1 MKTFM
6 KFLMF
11 QVLFICA
18 IFGTSTNVYADEVKQ
33 KELYTLEDPTWF
45 RKIGFSKGLG
55 HDKQD
60 LGIILPANVQ
70 LTIRQVNPN
79 FKGNLTVRLL
89 NDNNQHEASKTFNQT
104 SVTISTPYS
113 SVPFVDTV
121 YGGSENPKIE
131 YRITGSMQTLPIY
144 KRGQNQ
150 QSFFNEWDRASAPFA
165 LVIDD
170 YFQLLVPQKDKAYM
184 KNMKDFS
191 SIDNLI
197 LYYREVFEYYNK
209 LAGISFNTNVQTDKN
224 VPNKYFIKADKSG
237 PGGGYYGG
245 NHTAETADSV
255 ASFWLSRGWG
265 ALHEIGH
272 GYQDDFT
279 RGEVWNN
286 IYAHSLQK
294 KDPDVNIFTNGWLYD
309 YGRKSTVDYNVNK
322 LWHQDKVAFN
332 TWGLREQLYGY
343 VLMKDKAGDDSFTHF
358 NQEYRKLANTS
369 GFNTS
374 DYKQFDLISKAYG
387 EISKLDFTPVIE
399 SFGGDM
405 TSWQEEENR
414 YKSYKP
420 VAPLNEVVPTSQVS
434 QIQQS
439 LKLETP
445 LSLVTTDDLAAT
457 GLKGNVTLNFKI
469 DDFNQIKN
477 QTLYIMNGDKEV
489 KKVVITNPTL
499 SLGQLPIGIYTIY
512 NTNSSNKSYTLDNH
526 YLKVKESNNNVTLNY
541 KLRTKS
547 TLLNQE
553 INFLGI
559 SDNLFATATV
569 DLENQKLNVKVL
581 NKTPH
586 DYFPNEQY
594 VKIEILDQNNNV
606 TYTKSITGTNAVLEN
621 SSQTLKEGYK
631 IRLHHR
637 EPSRLKIRD
646 NKTSLTNNQT
656 NTLIVTSQGLKNES
670 LNQNLNQELAG
681 RIDSFAAKIN
691 AEQLM
696 AESDC
701 AESKIELKLAIDTLT
716 EPLKSEMLAKYKDLL
731 PNSTINKE
739 NSNEGLVFA
748 FDFKGYND
756 NQFAKL
762 DLDLENLT
770 SKLTV
775 ENIETHYYFNDSYAS
790 ILIQDSHGETVF
802 YKDFIGNEVNDA
814 LVKDISLKE
823 GYYLTVKHR
832 EYSNRLFITNKD
844 KNLELNKAA
853 INSYQII
860 KNELRQISEN
870 DIPKPNNN
878 PYLGKNFNITLK
890 GLGDW
895 IFAELNLDLFSK
907 QAEINIK
914 NVEPHPYFTDS
925 YASVLIR
932 DAEGNAVYAKDFIG
946 NEVNESL
953 IKNID
958 IKPGYYI
965 TIKHREPDNRL
976 LITNTE
982 NKLELEKSTSI
993 TYKITDTGLE
1003 ESSEDEIPEL
1013 PLENQWKAD
1022 ISYNA
1027 GDKVSYKG
1035 KIYKAKWWTR
1045 GFAPDT
1051 KVQNSW
1057 DTPWEL
1063 IS

>member
-1 MKTFM
+1 MKGFM
-6 KFLMF
+6 KFLML

-18 IFGTSTNVYADEVKQ
+18 ICGTATNVYADEVKQ
-33 KELYTLEDPTWF
+33 KELYNLEDPTWF
-45 RKIGFSKGLG
+45 RKTGFSKGLG

-70 LTIRQVNPN
+70 LTIKQVNPK

-89 NDNNQHEASKTFNQT
+89 NDNNQHETSKTFNQ
-104 SVTISTPYS
+104 SAITISTPYS

-121 YGGSENPKIE
+121 YDGSEKPKIE
-131 YRITGSMQTLPIY
+131 YRVTSSMQTLPIY
-144 KRGQNQ
+144 KRGQNE
-150 QSFFNEWDRASAPFA
+150 QSFFNQWDKAAVPFA

-191 SIDNLI
+191 SIDQLI
-197 LYYREVFEYYNK
+197 LYYREIFEYYNK
-209 LAGISFNTNVQTDKN
+209 LAGISFNTNIQTDKN

-245 NHTAETADSV
+245 NHTAETSDSV
-255 ASFWLSRGWG
+255 ASFWLTKGWG

-294 KDPDVNIFTNGWLYD
+294 KDPDVDIFKNGWLYD
-309 YGRKSTVDYNVNK
+309 YGRKDSVDNNVNK
-322 LWHQDKVAFN
+322 LWHQDKAAFN

-343 VLMKDKAGDDSFTHF
+343 VLLKDKAGDASFTHF

-399 SFGGDM
+399 SFGGVM
-405 TSWQEEENR
+405 TSWQKEENR
-414 YKSYKP
+414 YKNYKP
-420 VAPLNEVVPTSQVS
+420 VAPLNEVVPSSQVS

-445 LSLVTTDDLAAT
+445 LSLVNTDDLATT

-477 QTLYIMNGDKEV
+477 QTLYIMNGEKEG
-489 KKVVITNPTL
+489 KKVAITNQTI
-499 SLGQLPIGIYTIY
+499 SLGQLPVGIYTIY
-512 NTNSSNKSYTLDNH
+512 STNRSNKLYILDNH
-526 YLKVKESNNNVTLNY
+526 YLKVKETNNNVTLNY

-547 TLLNQE
+547 TLVNQE
-553 INFLGI
+553 IDFLGI

-569 DLENQKLNVKVL
+569 DLENQKLNMKVL

-594 VKIEILDQNNNV
+594 AKIEILDQNNNV
-606 TYTKSITGTNAVLEN
+606 TYTKVITGTNAALEN

-631 IRLHHR
+631 IRLYHR

-646 NKTSLTNNQT
+646 NKTALTNNQT
-656 NTLIVTSQGLKNES
+656 NTLIVTSQGLKNEN

-691 AEQLM
+691 AEKLM
-696 AESDC
+696 AKSDC
-701 AESKIELKLAIDTLT
+701 AESKIEFKLAIDALT
-716 EPLKSEMLAKYKDLL
+716 EPLKSEMLTKYKDLL
-731 PNSTINKE
+731 PDSTINKE
-739 NSNEGLVFA
+739 
-748 FDFKGYND
+748 
-756 NQFAKL
+756 
-762 DLDLENLT
+762 
-770 SKLTV
+770 
-775 ENIETHYYFNDSYAS
+775 
-790 ILIQDSHGETVF
+790 
-802 YKDFIGNEVNDA
+802 
-814 LVKDISLKE
+814 
-823 GYYLTVKHR
+823 
-832 EYSNRLFITNKD
+832 
-844 KNLELNKAA
+844 
-853 INSYQII
+853 
-860 KNELRQISEN
+860 
-870 DIPKPNNN
+870 N
-878 PYLGKNFNITLK
+878 PYLGKNFNFTFK

-895 IFAELNLDLFSK
+895 LFGQLTLDLSSN
-907 QAEINIK
+907 QANIDIK
-914 NVEPHPYFTDS
+914 KGEPHVYFDDS
-925 YASVLIR
+925 YASLSIK
-932 DAEGNAVYAKDFIG
+932 DNEGNIVYTKDFIG
-946 NEVNESL
+946 NKTNEAL
-953 IKNID
+953 VKNIP
-958 IKPGYYI
+958 IKTGYYI
-965 TIKHREPDNRL
+965 TIKHQEPDNRL

-982 NKLELEKSTSI
+982 NELELEKGNSI

-1003 ESSEDEIPEL
+1003 KSSENEIPKL
-1013 PLENQWKAD
+1013 SENQWNPNK
-1022 ISYNA
+1022 SYNA

-1035 KIYKAKWWTR
+1035 KTYKAKWWSQ
-1045 GFAPDT
+1045 GFVPDT

-1057 DTPWEL
+1057 ETPWEL

>member
-1 MKTFM
+1 MKGFI
-6 KFLMF
+6 KFLML
-11 QVLFICA
+11 QALFICA
-18 IFGTSTNVYADEVKQ
+18 IFGTETNVYADEVKQ
-33 KELYTLEDPTWF
+33 KEMYTLEDPAWL
-45 RKIGFSKGLG
+45 RKTGFSKGIG

-79 FKGNLTVRLL
+79 FRGNLTVRLL
-89 NDNNQHEASKTFNQT
+89 NDNNQHETSKTFNQT
-104 SVTISTPYS
+104 SITISTPYS

-121 YGGSENPKIE
+121 YGGSEKPKIE
-131 YRITGSMQTLPIY
+131 YRVTSSMQTLPIY

-150 QSFFNEWDRASAPFA
+150 QSFFNEWDKASAPFA

-191 SIDNLI
+191 SIDKLI

-245 NHTAETADSV
+245 NHTAETSDSV
-255 ASFWLSRGWG
+255 ASFWLTKGWG

-272 GYQDDFT
+272 GYQNDFT

-294 KDPDVNIFTNGWLYD
+294 KDPDVDILKNGWLYD
-309 YGRKSTVDYNVNK
+309 YGRKNTVDNNVNK
-322 LWHQDKVAFN
+322 LWHQDKAAFN

-358 NQEYRKLANTS
+358 NQEYRKLANTP

-374 DYKQFDLISKAYG
+374 DYKQFDLVSKAYG

-399 SFGGDM
+399 SFEGVM
-405 TSWQEEENR
+405 TSWQKEENR
-414 YKSYKP
+414 YKNYKP

-445 LSLVTTDDLAAT
+445 LSLVTTDDLTAT
-457 GLKGNVTLNFKI
+457 GLKGDVTLNFKI

-477 QTLYIMNGDKEV
+477 EALYIMNGDKEV

-499 SLGQLPIGIYTIY
+499 SLGQLPVGIYTIY
-512 NTNSSNKSYTLDNH
+512 STNSSNKLYILDNH
-526 YLKVKESNNNVTLNY
+526 YLKVKEANNNVTLNY

-547 TLLNQE
+547 TLVNQE
-553 INFLGI
+553 IDFLGI
-559 SDNLFATATV
+559 SDNLFATATM

-594 VKIEILDQNNNV
+594 AKIEILDQNNNV
-606 TYTKSITGTNAVLEN
+606 TYTKVITGTNAVLED
-621 SSQTLKEGYK
+621 SKQTLKEGYK
-631 IRLHHR
+631 IRVYHC

-646 NKTSLTNNQT
+646 NKTALTNNKT
-656 NTLIVTSQGLKNES
+656 NTLIVTSQGLKNEN

-681 RIDSFAAKIN
+681 RIDNFAAKIN
-691 AEQLM
+691 AEKLM
-696 AESDC
+696 AKSDC
-701 AESKIELKLAIDTLT
+701 AESKIELKLAIDALT
-716 EPLKSEMLAKYKDLL
+716 EPLRSEMLTKYKDLL

-739 NSNEGLVFA
+739 SPYLGKNFNFTFKGLGDWVFA
-748 FDFKGYND
+748 ELN
-756 NQFAKL
+756 L
-762 DLDLENLT
+762 DLT
-770 SKLTV
+770 SKQIKIDIKEGAPHV
-775 ENIETHYYFNDSYAS
+775 YFNDSYAS
-790 ILIQDSHGETVF
+790 ILIRDTEGNTV
-802 YKDFIGNEVNDA
+802 YTKDFIGDKENE
-814 LVKDISLKE
+814 
-823 GYYLTVKHR
+823 T
-832 EYSNRLFITNKD
+832 
-844 KNLELNKAA
+844 
-853 INSYQII
+853 
-860 KNELRQISEN
+860 
-870 DIPKPNNN
+870 
-878 PYLGKNFNITLK
+878 
-890 GLGDW
+890 
-895 IFAELNLDLFSK
+895 
-907 QAEINIK
+907 
-914 NVEPHPYFTDS
+914 
-925 YASVLIR
+925 
-932 DAEGNAVYAKDFIG
+932 
-946 NEVNESL
+946 L

-965 TIKHREPDNRL
+965 TIKHQESDNRL

-982 NKLELEKSTSI
+982 NELELEKSNSI
-993 TYKITDTGLE
+993 TYKITDNGLVKA
-1003 ESSEDEIPEL
+1003 SEDEINKSPENEWN
-1013 PLENQWKAD
+1013 PSK
-1022 ISYNA
+1022 SYNA

-1035 KIYKAKWWTR
+1035 KTYKAKWWSH
-1045 GFAPDT
+1045 GFAPDI
-1051 KVQNSW
+1051 KVQN
-1057 DTPWEL
+1057 PW
-1063 IS
+1063 

>member
-1 MKTFM
+1 MKGFI
-6 KFLMF
+6 KFLML
-11 QVLFICA
+11 QALFICA
-18 IFGTSTNVYADEVKQ
+18 IFGNATNVYADEVKQ
-33 KELYTLEDPTWF
+33 KEMYTLEDPTWL
-45 RKIGFSKGLG
+45 RKTGFSKGIG

-70 LTIRQVNPN
+70 LTIRQANPN
-79 FKGNLTVRLL
+79 FRGNLTVRLL
-89 NDNNQHEASKTFNQT
+89 NDNNQHETSKTFNQT
-104 SVTISTPYS
+104 SITISTPYS

-121 YGGSENPKIE
+121 YGGGEKPKIE
-131 YRITGSMQTLPIY
+131 YRITSSMQTLPIY
-144 KRGQNQ
+144 KRGQNE
-150 QSFFNEWDRASAPFA
+150 QSFFNEWDKASAPFA
-165 LVIDD
+165 LVTDD

-191 SIDNLI
+191 SIDKLI
-197 LYYREVFEYYNK
+197 LYYGEVFEYYNK

-245 NHTAETADSV
+245 NHTAETSDSV
-255 ASFWLSRGWG
+255 ASFWLSKGWG

-272 GYQDDFT
+272 GYQNDFT

-294 KDPDVNIFTNGWLYD
+294 KDPDVDILKNGWLYD
-309 YGRKSTVDYNVNK
+309 YGKKGTVDNNVNK
-322 LWHQDKVAFN
+322 LWHQDKTAFN

-358 NQEYRKLANTS
+358 NQEYRKLANTP

-374 DYKQFDLISKAYG
+374 DYKQFDLVSKYYG

-399 SFGGDM
+399 SFGGTM
-405 TSWQEEENR
+405 TDWQKEENR
-414 YKSYKP
+414 YKNYKP
-420 VAPLNEVVPTSQVS
+420 VAPLNEIVPTSQVS

-457 GLKGNVTLNFKI
+457 GLKGDVTLNFKI

-477 QTLYIMNGDKEV
+477 ETLYIMNGEKEV

-499 SLGQLPIGIYTIY
+499 SLGQLPVGIYTIY
-512 NTNSSNKSYTLDNH
+512 STNSSNKLYTLDNH
-526 YLKVKESNNNVTLNY
+526 YLKVKETNNNVTLNY

-547 TLLNQE
+547 TLVNQE
-553 INFLGI
+553 IDFLGI

-569 DLENQKLNVKVL
+569 DLENEKLNVKVL

-594 VKIEILDQNNNV
+594 AKIEILDQNNNV
-606 TYTKSITGTNAVLEN
+606 TYTKVITGTNAALED
-621 SSQTLKEGYK
+621 SSKTLQEGYK
-631 IRLHHR
+631 IRLYHR

-646 NKTSLTNNQT
+646 NKTALTNNQT
-656 NTLIVTSQGLKNES
+656 NTLIITSQGLKNEN

-691 AEQLM
+691 SEKLM
-696 AESDC
+696 AKSDC
-701 AESKIELKLAIDTLT
+701 AESKIELKLAIDVLT
-716 EPLKSEMLAKYKDLL
+716 EPLRSEMLTKYKELL
-731 PNSTINKE
+731 PDSTINKE
-739 NSNEGLVFA
+739 NPNEGSAFT
-748 FDFKGYND
+748 FDFKGYSD
-756 NQFAKL
+756 NKFAQL
-762 DLDLENLT
+762 DLNLANLT

-775 ENIETHYYFNDSYAS
+775 QNIQPHYYFNDSYAS

-802 YKDFIGNEVNDA
+802 YKDFIGDKVNDA
-814 LVKDISLKE
+814 IVKDIPLKE
-823 GYYLTVKHR
+823 GYYLTVKHK

-844 KNLELNKAA
+844 KNLELNKATT
-853 INSYQII
+853 NSYKIT
-860 KNELRQISEN
+860 KNELKEINES
-870 DIPKPNNN
+870 DIPKPNKD
-878 PYLGKNFNITLK
+878 PYLGKKFNATFK
-890 GLGDW
+890 GLGDLV
-895 IFAELNLDLFSK
+895 FAELNLDLTSK
-907 QAEINIK
+907 QAKIDIK
-914 NVEPHPYFTDS
+914 KGAPHVNFSDT
-925 YASVLIR
+925 YASILIR
-932 DAEGNAVYAKDFIG
+932 DNEGNTVYTKDFIG
-946 NEVNESL
+946 DKENESL

-965 TIKHREPDNRL
+965 TIKHQEPENRL

-982 NKLELEKSTSI
+982 NQLELEKGNSV
-993 TYKITDTGLE
+993 TYKITDDGLVKA
-1003 ESSEDEIPEL
+1003 SEDEINKSPENEWD
-1013 PLENQWKAD
+1013 PSK
-1022 ISYNA
+1022 SYNA
-1027 GDKVSYKG
+1027 GDKVSYRG
-1035 KIYKAKWWTR
+1035 KTYKAKWWSH

-1057 DTPWEL
+1057 ETPWEL

>member
-1 MKTFM
+1 MKGFI
-6 KFLMF
+6 KILML
-11 QVLFICA
+11 QALFICA
-18 IFGTSTNVYADEVKQ
+18 IFGTVTNVYADEVKQ
-33 KELYTLEDPTWF
+33 KEMYTLEDPTWL
-45 RKIGFSKGLG
+45 RKTGFSKGIG

-79 FKGNLTVRLL
+79 FRGNLTVRLL
-89 NDNNQHEASKTFNQT
+89 NDNNQHETSKTFNQT
-104 SVTISTPYS
+104 SITISTPYS

-121 YGGSENPKIE
+121 YGGSEKPKIE
-131 YRITGSMQTLPIY
+131 YRVTSSMQTLPIY

-150 QSFFNEWDRASAPFA
+150 QSFFNEWDKASAPFA

-191 SIDNLI
+191 SIDKLI

-245 NHTAETADSV
+245 NHTAETSDSV
-255 ASFWLSRGWG
+255 ASFWLTKGWG

-272 GYQDDFT
+272 GYQNDFT

-294 KDPDVNIFTNGWLYD
+294 KDPDVDILKNGWLYD
-309 YGRKSTVDYNVNK
+309 YGKKGTVDNNVNK
-322 LWHQDKVAFN
+322 LWHQDKAAFN

-358 NQEYRKLANTS
+358 NQQYRKLADTS

-399 SFGGDM
+399 SFGGVM
-405 TSWQEEENR
+405 TSWQKEENR
-414 YKSYKP
+414 YKNYKP
-420 VAPLNEVVPTSQVS
+420 VAPLNEVVPISQVS

-457 GLKGNVTLNFKI
+457 GLKGDVTLNFKI

-477 QTLYIMNGDKEV
+477 EALYIMNGEKEV

-499 SLGQLPIGIYTIY
+499 SLGQLPVGIYTIY
-512 NTNSSNKSYTLDNH
+512 STNSSNKLYTLDSH
-526 YLKVKESNNNVTLNY
+526 YLKVKEANNNITLNY

-547 TLLNQE
+547 TLVNQE
-553 INFLGI
+553 IDFLGI

-581 NKTPH
+581 TNTPH

-594 VKIEILDQNNNV
+594 AKIQILDQNNNV
-606 TYTKSITGTNAVLEN
+606 TYTKVITGTNAVLED
-621 SSQTLKEGYK
+621 SKQTLKEGYK
-631 IRLHHR
+631 IRVYHC

-646 NKTSLTNNQT
+646 NKTALTNNKT
-656 NTLIVTSQGLKNES
+656 NTLIVTSQGLKNEN

-681 RIDSFAAKIN
+681 RIDNFAAKIN
-691 AEQLM
+691 AEKLM
-696 AESDC
+696 AKSDC
-701 AESKIELKLAIDTLT
+701 AESKIELKLAIDALT
-716 EPLKSEMLAKYKDLL
+716 EPLRSEMLTKYKDLL

-739 NSNEGLVFA
+739 SPYLGKTFNFTFKGLGDWVFA
-748 FDFKGYND
+748 ELN
-756 NQFAKL
+756 L
-762 DLDLENLT
+762 DLT
-770 SKLTV
+770 SKQIKIDIKEGAPHV
-775 ENIETHYYFNDSYAS
+775 YFNDSYAS
-790 ILIQDSHGETVF
+790 ILIRDTEGNTV
-802 YKDFIGNEVNDA
+802 YTKDFIGDKENE
-814 LVKDISLKE
+814 
-823 GYYLTVKHR
+823 T
-832 EYSNRLFITNKD
+832 
-844 KNLELNKAA
+844 
-853 INSYQII
+853 
-860 KNELRQISEN
+860 
-870 DIPKPNNN
+870 
-878 PYLGKNFNITLK
+878 
-890 GLGDW
+890 
-895 IFAELNLDLFSK
+895 
-907 QAEINIK
+907 
-914 NVEPHPYFTDS
+914 
-925 YASVLIR
+925 
-932 DAEGNAVYAKDFIG
+932 
-946 NEVNESL
+946 L
-953 IKNID
+953 IKNIN

-965 TIKHREPDNRL
+965 TIKHQESDNRL

-982 NKLELEKSTSI
+982 NELELEKSNSI
-993 TYKITDTGLE
+993 TYKITDNGLVKA
-1003 ESSEDEIPEL
+1003 SEDEINKSPENEWN
-1013 PLENQWKAD
+1013 PSK
-1022 ISYNA
+1022 SYNA

-1035 KIYKAKWWTR
+1035 KTYKAKWWSH

-1057 DTPWEL
+1057 ETPWEL

>member
-1 MKTFM
+1 MKGFM
-6 KFLMF
+6 KFLML
-11 QVLFICA
+11 QALFICA
-18 IFGTSTNVYADEVKQ
+18 IFGTATNVYADEVKQ
-33 KELYTLEDPTWF
+33 KELYTLENPTWF
-45 RKIGFSKGLG
+45 KKTGFSKGLG

-89 NDNNQHEASKTFNQT
+89 NDNNQHETSRTFNQT
-104 SVTISTPYS
+104 SITISTPYS

-121 YGGSENPKIE
+121 YGGSEKPKIE
-131 YRITGSMQTLPIY
+131 YRVTSSMQTLPIY
-144 KRGQNQ
+144 KKGQNE
-150 QSFFNEWDRASAPFA
+150 QSFFNEWDKAAAPFA
-165 LVIDD
+165 LVKDD

-191 SIDNLI
+191 SIDQLI
-197 LYYREVFEYYNK
+197 LYYREIFEYYNK

-245 NHTAETADSV
+245 NHTAETSDSV
-255 ASFWLSRGWG
+255 ASFWLTKGWG

-294 KDPDVNIFTNGWLYD
+294 KDSDVDIFKNGWLYD
-309 YGRKSTVDYNVNK
+309 YGKKDAVDYNVNK
-322 LWHQDKVAFN
+322 LWHQDKAAFN

-374 DYKQFDLISKAYG
+374 DYKQFDLISKCYG

-399 SFGGDM
+399 SFGGTM
-405 TSWQEEENR
+405 TDWQKEENR
-414 YKSYKP
+414 YKNYKP
-420 VAPLNEVVPTSQVS
+420 VAPLNEVVPVSQVS

-445 LSLVTTDDLAAT
+445 LSLVTTEDLAAT
-457 GLKGNVTLNFKI
+457 DLTGDVTLNFKI

-477 QTLYIMNGDKEV
+477 QTLYIMNGEKEV

-499 SLGQLPIGIYTIY
+499 SLGQLPVGIYTIY
-512 NTNSSNKSYTLDNH
+512 STNSSNKLYTLDNH
-526 YLKVKESNNNVTLNY
+526 YLKVKEANNNITLNY

-547 TLLNQE
+547 TLVNQE
-553 INFLGI
+553 IDFLGI

-569 DLENQKLNVKVL
+569 DLQNEKLNVKVL

-594 VKIEILDQNNNV
+594 AKIEILDQNNNV
-606 TYTKSITGTNAVLEN
+606 TYTKVITGTNAALEN
-621 SSQTLKEGYK
+621 SSQTLKKGYK
-631 IRLHHR
+631 IRLYHR

-646 NKTSLTNNQT
+646 NKTVLTNNQT
-656 NTLIVTSQGLKNES
+656 NTLIVTSQGLKNEN

-691 AEQLM
+691 AENLM
-696 AESDC
+696 AKSDC
-701 AESKIELKLAIDTLT
+701 AESKIELKLAIDALT
-716 EPLKSEMLAKYKDLL
+716 EPLRSEMLTKYKDLL

-739 NSNEGLVFA
+739 N
-748 FDFKGYND
+748 
-756 NQFAKL
+756 
-762 DLDLENLT
+762 
-770 SKLTV
+770 
-775 ENIETHYYFNDSYAS
+775 
-790 ILIQDSHGETVF
+790 
-802 YKDFIGNEVNDA
+802 
-814 LVKDISLKE
+814 
-823 GYYLTVKHR
+823 
-832 EYSNRLFITNKD
+832 
-844 KNLELNKAA
+844 
-853 INSYQII
+853 
-860 KNELRQISEN
+860 
-870 DIPKPNNN
+870 
-878 PYLGKNFNITLK
+878 PYLGKKFNATFK

-895 IFAELNLDLFSK
+895 IFAELNLDLTSK
-907 QAEINIK
+907 QAKIDIK
-914 NVEPHPYFTDS
+914 KGEPHVYFSDT
-925 YASVLIR
+925 YASILIR
-932 DAEGNAVYAKDFIG
+932 SAEGNTVYTKDFIG
-946 NEVNESL
+946 DKENETL

-965 TIKHREPDNRL
+965 TIKHQEPDNRL

-982 NKLELEKSTSI
+982 NELELEKGNSI
-993 TYKITDTGLE
+993 TYKITDTGLVK
-1003 ESSEDEIPEL
+1003 SSEDEINKSPENEWN
-1013 PLENQWKAD
+1013 PNK
-1022 ISYNA
+1022 SYNA
-1027 GDKVSYKG
+1027 GDKVSYKE
-1035 KIYKAKWWTR
+1035 KTYKAKWWSQ

-1051 KVQNSW
+1051 KVQNPW
-1057 DTPWEL
+1057 ETPWEL

>member
-18 IFGTSTNVYADEVKQ
+18 IFGTTTNVYADEVKQ

-45 RKIGFSKGLG
+45 RKTGFSKGLG

-79 FKGNLTVRLL
+79 FKGNLTIRLL

-121 YGGSENPKIE
+121 YGGSEKPKIE
-131 YRITGSMQTLPIY
+131 YRVTSNMQTLPIY
-144 KRGQNQ
+144 KRGQNE
-150 QSFFNEWDRASAPFA
+150 QSFFNEWDKAAAPFA

-191 SIDNLI
+191 SIDQLI
-197 LYYREVFEYYNK
+197 LYYRKVFEYYNK

-245 NHTAETADSV
+245 NHTAETSDSV
-255 ASFWLSRGWG
+255 ASFWLSKGWG

-294 KDPDVNIFTNGWLYD
+294 KDSDVNIFANGWLYD
-309 YGRKSTVDYNVNK
+309 YGRKDTVDYNVNK
-322 LWHQDKVAFN
+322 LWHQDKAAFN

-343 VLMKDKAGDDSFTHF
+343 ILMKDKAGDDSFTHF
-358 NQEYRKLANTS
+358 NQEYHKLANTS

-387 EISKLDFTPVIE
+387 QISKLDFTPVIE

-405 TSWQEEENR
+405 TSWQKEENR
-414 YKSYKP
+414 YKNYKP
-420 VAPLNEVVPTSQVS
+420 IVPLNEVVPASQVS
-434 QIQQS
+434 QIQQL

-445 LSLVTTDDLAAT
+445 LSLVTTDDLATT

-489 KKVVITNPTL
+489 KKIVITNPTL
-499 SLGQLPIGIYTIY
+499 SLGQLPVGIYTIY
-512 NTNSSNKSYTLDNH
+512 NTNSSNKSYTLDTH
-526 YLKVKESNNNVTLNY
+526 YLKVKETNNNVTLNY

-547 TLLNQE
+547 ALLNQE
-553 INFLGI
+553 IDFLGI

-594 VKIEILDQNNNV
+594 AKIEILDQNNNV

-621 SSQTLKEGYK
+621 SNQTLKEGYK
-631 IRLHHR
+631 IRLYHR

-656 NTLIVTSQGLKNES
+656 NTLIVTNQGLKNES

-681 RIDSFAAKIN
+681 RINNFAAKIYE
-691 AEQLM
+691 EQLM

-701 AESKIELKLAIDTLT
+701 AESKIELKLAIDALT
-716 EPLKSEMLAKYKDLL
+716 EPLKSEMLAKYKDIL

-739 NSNEGLVFA
+739 NPNEGSVFT

-762 DLDLENLT
+762 YLDLENLT
-770 SKLTV
+770 SKLTI

-814 LVKDISLKE
+814 LVKDIPLKE
-823 GYYLTVKHR
+823 GYYLTVKHK

-853 INSYQII
+853 TNSYQIT
-860 KNELRQISEN
+860 KNELKQISKN
-870 DIPKPNNN
+870 DIPKPNKN
-878 PYLGKNFNITLK
+878 PYLGKSFNITFK

-895 IFAELNLDLFSK
+895 VFAELNLDLLSK
-907 QAEINIK
+907 QAKMDIK
-914 NVEPHPYFTDS
+914 KGAPHVYFTDS
-925 YASVLIR
+925 YASILIR
-932 DAEGNAVYAKDFIG
+932 DTEGNTVYTKDFISDK
-946 NEVNESL
+946 ENESL

-958 IKPGYYI
+958 IKSGYYI
-965 TIKHREPDNRL
+965 TIKHKEPDNRL

-982 NKLELEKSTSI
+982 NELELEKGTSI

-1003 ESSEDEIPEL
+1003 ESSEDEIPKL
-1013 PLENQWKAD
+1013 PLEDQWKPN

>member
-1 MKTFM
+1 MKGFM
-6 KFLMF
+6 KFLML

-18 IFGTSTNVYADEVKQ
+18 ICGTATNVYADEVKQ
-33 KELYTLEDPTWF
+33 KELYTLENPTWF
-45 RKIGFSKGLG
+45 KKTGFSKGLG

-89 NDNNQHEASKTFNQT
+89 NDNNQHEASRTFNQT
-104 SVTISTPYS
+104 LITMSTPYS

-121 YGGSENPKIE
+121 YGDGEKPKIE
-131 YRITGSMQTLPIY
+131 YRVTSSMQTLPIY
-144 KRGQNQ
+144 KKGQNE
-150 QSFFNEWDRASAPFA
+150 QSFFNEWDKAAAPFA
-165 LVIDD
+165 LVTDD

-197 LYYREVFEYYNK
+197 LYYREIFEYYNK

-245 NHTAETADSV
+245 NHTAETSDSV
-255 ASFWLSRGWG
+255 ASFWLTKGWG

-294 KDPDVNIFTNGWLYD
+294 KDLDVDIFKNGWLYD
-309 YGRKSTVDYNVNK
+309 YGKKDTVDYNVNK
-322 LWHQDKVAFN
+322 LWHQDKAAFN

-399 SFGGDM
+399 SFGGVM
-405 TSWQEEENR
+405 TSWQKEENR
-414 YKSYKP
+414 YKNYKP
-420 VAPLNEVVPTSQVS
+420 VAPLNEVVPASQVS

-445 LSLVTTDDLAAT
+445 LSLVTTDDLATT
-457 GLKGNVTLNFKI
+457 GLKGDVTLNFKV

-499 SLGQLPIGIYTIY
+499 SLGQLPVGIYTIY
-512 NTNSSNKSYTLDNH
+512 NTNSSNKLYTLDSH
-526 YLKVKESNNNVTLNY
+526 YLKVKETNNNVTLNY
-541 KLRTKS
+541 KLRIKS
-547 TLLNQE
+547 TLVNQE
-553 INFLGI
+553 IDFLGI

-586 DYFPNEQY
+586 NYFPNEQY
-594 VKIEILDQNNNV
+594 AKIEILDQNNNV
-606 TYTKSITGTNAVLEN
+606 TYTKVITGTNAVLED
-621 SSQTLKEGYK
+621 SKQTLKEGYK
-631 IRLHHR
+631 IRINHC

-646 NKTSLTNNQT
+646 NKTALTNNQT
-656 NTLIVTSQGLKNES
+656 NTLIVTSRGLKNES
-670 LNQNLNQELAG
+670 LNQNLNQELAE
-681 RIDSFAAKIN
+681 RIHKFAAKIN
-691 AEQLM
+691 AEKLM
-696 AESDC
+696 AKSDC
-701 AESKIELKLAIDTLT
+701 AGSKIELKLAIDALT
-716 EPLKSEMLAKYKDLL
+716 EPLRSEMLTKYKDLL
-731 PNSTINKE
+731 PDSTINKE
-739 NSNEGLVFA
+739 NPYLGKKFNITFKGLGDWVFA
-748 FDFKGYND
+748 ELN
-756 NQFAKL
+756 L
-762 DLDLENLT
+762 DLT
-770 SKLTV
+770 SKQAKIDIKKGAPHV
-775 ENIETHYYFNDSYAS
+775 YFNDSYAS
-790 ILIQDSHGETVF
+790 ILIRDTEGNTV
-802 YKDFIGNEVNDA
+802 YTKDFIGDKENEA
-814 LVKDISLKE
+814 LV
-823 GYYLTVKHR
+823 
-832 EYSNRLFITNKD
+832 
-844 KNLELNKAA
+844 
-853 INSYQII
+853 
-860 KNELRQISEN
+860 
-870 DIPKPNNN
+870 
-878 PYLGKNFNITLK
+878 
-890 GLGDW
+890 
-895 IFAELNLDLFSK
+895 
-907 QAEINIK
+907 
-914 NVEPHPYFTDS
+914 
-925 YASVLIR
+925 
-932 DAEGNAVYAKDFIG
+932 
-946 NEVNESL
+946 
-953 IKNID
+953 KNID

-965 TIKHREPDNRL
+965 TIKHQESDNRL

-982 NKLELEKSTSI
+982 NELELEKGNSI
-993 TYKITDTGLE
+993 TYKITDDGLLK
-1003 ESSEDEIPEL
+1003 SSEDEINKSPENEWN
-1013 PLENQWKAD
+1013 PSK
-1022 ISYNA
+1022 SYNA

-1035 KIYKAKWWTR
+1035 KIYKAKWWSQ

-1057 DTPWEL
+1057 ETPWEL

>member
-1 MKTFM
+1 MKGFM
-6 KFLMF
+6 KFLML

-18 IFGTSTNVYADEVKQ
+18 ICGTATNVYADEVKQ
-33 KELYTLEDPTWF
+33 KELYTLENPTWF
-45 RKIGFSKGLG
+45 KKTGFSKGLG

-89 NDNNQHEASKTFNQT
+89 NDNNQHEASRTFNQT
-104 SVTISTPYS
+104 LITISTPYS

-121 YGGSENPKIE
+121 YGDGEKPKIE
-131 YRITGSMQTLPIY
+131 YRVTSSMQTLPIY
-144 KRGQNQ
+144 KKGQNE
-150 QSFFNEWDRASAPFA
+150 QSFFNEWDKAAAPFA
-165 LVIDD
+165 LVTDD

-197 LYYREVFEYYNK
+197 LYYREIFEYYNK

-245 NHTAETADSV
+245 NHTAETSDSV
-255 ASFWLSRGWG
+255 ASFWLTKGWG

-294 KDPDVNIFTNGWLYD
+294 KDLDVDIFKNGWLYD
-309 YGRKSTVDYNVNK
+309 YGKKDTVDYNVNK
-322 LWHQDKVAFN
+322 LWHQDKAAFN

-399 SFGGDM
+399 SFGGVM
-405 TSWQEEENR
+405 TSWQKEENR
-414 YKSYKP
+414 YKNYKP
-420 VAPLNEVVPTSQVS
+420 VAPLNEVVPASQVS

-445 LSLVTTDDLAAT
+445 LSLVTTDDLATT
-457 GLKGNVTLNFKI
+457 GLKGDVTLNFKV

-499 SLGQLPIGIYTIY
+499 SLGQLPVGIYTIY
-512 NTNSSNKSYTLDNH
+512 NTNSSNKLYTLDSH
-526 YLKVKESNNNVTLNY
+526 YLKVKETNNNVTLNY
-541 KLRTKS
+541 KLRIKS
-547 TLLNQE
+547 TLVNQE
-553 INFLGI
+553 IDFLGI

-586 DYFPNEQY
+586 NYFPNEQY
-594 VKIEILDQNNNV
+594 AKIEILDQNNNV
-606 TYTKSITGTNAVLEN
+606 TYTKVITGTNAVLED
-621 SSQTLKEGYK
+621 SKQTLKEGYK
-631 IRLHHR
+631 IRINHC

-646 NKTSLTNNQT
+646 NKTALTNNQT

-670 LNQNLNQELAG
+670 LNQNLNQELAE
-681 RIDSFAAKIN
+681 RIHKFAAKIN
-691 AEQLM
+691 AEKLM
-696 AESDC
+696 AKSDC
-701 AESKIELKLAIDTLT
+701 AGSKIELKLAIDALT
-716 EPLKSEMLAKYKDLL
+716 EPLRSEMLTKYKDLL
-731 PNSTINKE
+731 PDSTINKE
-739 NSNEGLVFA
+739 NPYLGKKFNITFKGLGDWVFA
-748 FDFKGYND
+748 ELN
-756 NQFAKL
+756 L
-762 DLDLENLT
+762 DLT
-770 SKLTV
+770 SKQAKIDIKKGAPHV
-775 ENIETHYYFNDSYAS
+775 YFNDSYAS
-790 ILIQDSHGETVF
+790 ILIRDTEGNTV
-802 YKDFIGNEVNDA
+802 YTKDFIGDKENEA
-814 LVKDISLKE
+814 LV
-823 GYYLTVKHR
+823 
-832 EYSNRLFITNKD
+832 
-844 KNLELNKAA
+844 
-853 INSYQII
+853 
-860 KNELRQISEN
+860 
-870 DIPKPNNN
+870 
-878 PYLGKNFNITLK
+878 
-890 GLGDW
+890 
-895 IFAELNLDLFSK
+895 
-907 QAEINIK
+907 
-914 NVEPHPYFTDS
+914 
-925 YASVLIR
+925 
-932 DAEGNAVYAKDFIG
+932 
-946 NEVNESL
+946 
-953 IKNID
+953 KNID

-965 TIKHREPDNRL
+965 TIKHQESDNRL

-982 NKLELEKSTSI
+982 NELELEKGNSI
-993 TYKITDTGLE
+993 TYKITDDGLLK
-1003 ESSEDEIPEL
+1003 SSEDEINKSPENEWN
-1013 PLENQWKAD
+1013 PSK
-1022 ISYNA
+1022 SYNA
-1027 GDKVSYKG
+1027 GDKVSYKE
-1035 KIYKAKWWTR
+1035 KIYKAKWWSQ

-1057 DTPWEL
+1057 ETPWEL

>member
-11 QVLFICA
+11 QVLFICT
-18 IFGTSTNVYADEVKQ
+18 IFGTTTNVYADEVKQ

-45 RKIGFSKGLG
+45 RKTGFSKGLG

-89 NDNNQHEASKTFNQT
+89 NDNNQHETSKTFNQT
-104 SVTISTPYS
+104 SITISTSYS

-121 YGGSENPKIE
+121 YSGSEKPKIE
-131 YRITGSMQTLPIY
+131 YRVTGSMQTLPIY

-150 QSFFNEWDRASAPFA
+150 QSFFNEWDKTAAPFA

-170 YFQLLVPQKDKAYM
+170 SFQLLVPQKDKAYM

-191 SIDNLI
+191 SIDKLI
-197 LYYREVFEYYNK
+197 LYYREIFQYYNK

-245 NHTAETADSV
+245 NHTAETSDSV
-255 ASFWLSRGWG
+255 ASFWLSKGWG

-309 YGRKSTVDYNVNK
+309 YGRKDTVDYNVNK
-322 LWHQDKVAFN
+322 LWHQDKATFN

-343 VLMKDKAGDDSFTHF
+343 ILMKDKAGDDSFAHF
-358 NQEYRKLANTS
+358 NQEYRKLANTPN
-369 GFNTS
+369 FNTS
-374 DYKQFDLISKAYG
+374 DYKQFDLVSKAYG

-405 TSWQEEENR
+405 TSWQKEENR
-414 YKSYKP
+414 YKGYKP

-434 QIQQS
+434 QMQQL

-457 GLKGNVTLNFKI
+457 GLKGNATLNLKI

-512 NTNSSNKSYTLDNH
+512 NTNSSNKSYTLANH

-547 TLLNQE
+547 TLVNQE
-553 INFLGI
+553 IDFLGI
-559 SDNLFATATV
+559 SDNLFATAAV

-656 NTLIVTSQGLKNES
+656 NTLIVTSQGLRNES

-681 RIDSFAAKIN
+681 RIDSFAAKIY

-701 AESKIELKLAIDTLT
+701 TESKIELKLAIDALA

-739 NSNEGLVFA
+739 NPNEGSAFT
-748 FDFKGYND
+748 FDFKGYSD
-756 NQFAKL
+756 KQFAKL
-762 DLDLENLT
+762 ELNLDKLT

-775 ENIETHYYFNDSYAS
+775 QNIQPHYYFNDSYAS
-790 ILIQDSHGETVF
+790 VLIQDSLGETVF
-802 YKDFIGNEVNDA
+802 YKEFIGDKVNDA
-814 LVKDISLKE
+814 IVKDIPLKE
-823 GYYLTVKHR
+823 GYYLTIKHK

-844 KNLELNKAA
+844 KNLKLNKAA
-853 INSYQII
+853 TNSYKIT
-860 KNELRQISEN
+860 KNELKEINES
-870 DIPKPNNN
+870 DIPKPNKD
-878 PYLGKNFNITLK
+878 PYLGKNFNTTFK

-895 IFAELNLDLFSK
+895 AFAELNLDLTSK
-907 QAEINIK
+907 QAKIDIK
-914 NVEPHPYFTDS
+914 KGAPHVYFSDT
-925 YASVLIR
+925 YASILIR
-932 DAEGNAVYAKDFIG
+932 DTEGNTIYTKDFIG
-946 NEVNESL
+946 DKENQAL

-958 IKPGYYI
+958 IKSGYYI
-965 TIKHREPDNRL
+965 TINHQESDNRL

-982 NKLELEKSTSI
+982 NELELEKGNSI
-993 TYKITDTGLE
+993 TYKITDNGLVKA
-1003 ESSEDEIPEL
+1003 SEDEINKSPENEWN
-1013 PLENQWKAD
+1013 PSK
-1022 ISYNA
+1022 SYNT

-1035 KIYKAKWWTR
+1035 KTYEAKWWSH

-1051 KVQNSW
+1051 KVQNPW
-1057 DTPWEL
+1057 ETPWEL

>member
-1 MKTFM
+1 MKGFM
-6 KFLMF
+6 KFLML

-18 IFGTSTNVYADEVKQ
+18 ICGTATNVYADEVKQ
-33 KELYTLEDPTWF
+33 KELYTLENPTWL
-45 RKIGFSKGLG
+45 KKTGFSKGLG

-89 NDNNQHEASKTFNQT
+89 NDNNQHETSRTFNQT
-104 SVTISTPYS
+104 SITISTPYS

-121 YGGSENPKIE
+121 YGGSEKPKIE
-131 YRITGSMQTLPIY
+131 YRVTSSMQTLPIY
-144 KRGQNQ
+144 KRGQNE
-150 QSFFNEWDRASAPFA
+150 QSFFNEWDKASAPFA
-165 LVIDD
+165 LVTDD
-170 YFQLLVPQKDKAYM
+170 YFQLLVPQKDKVYM

-191 SIDNLI
+191 SIDQLI
-197 LYYREVFEYYNK
+197 LYYREIFEYYNK

-245 NHTAETADSV
+245 NHTAETSDSV
-255 ASFWLSRGWG
+255 ASFWLTKGWG

-294 KDPDVNIFTNGWLYD
+294 KDSDVDIFKNGWLYD
-309 YGRKSTVDYNVNK
+309 YGKKDAVDYNVNK
-322 LWHQDKVAFN
+322 LWHQDKAAFN

-387 EISKLDFTPVIE
+387 EASKLDFTPVIE
-399 SFGGDM
+399 SFGGVM
-405 TSWQEEENR
+405 TSWQKEENR
-414 YKSYKP
+414 YKNYKT
-420 VAPLNEVVPTSQVS
+420 VAPLNEVVPASQVS

-445 LSLVTTDDLAAT
+445 LSLVTTEDLATT
-457 GLKGNVTLNFKI
+457 GLKGDVTLNFKI

-477 QTLYIMNGDKEV
+477 QTLYIMNGEKEV

-499 SLGQLPIGIYTIY
+499 SLGQLPVGIYTIY
-512 NTNSSNKSYTLDNH
+512 STNRSNKLYTLDNH
-526 YLKVKESNNNVTLNY
+526 YLKVKEANNNVTLNY

-547 TLLNQE
+547 TLVNQE
-553 INFLGI
+553 IDFLGI

-594 VKIEILDQNNNV
+594 AKIEILDQNNNV
-606 TYTKSITGTNAVLEN
+606 TYTKVITGTNAALED
-621 SSQTLKEGYK
+621 SKQTLKEGYK
-631 IRLHHR
+631 IRLYHR

-646 NKTSLTNNQT
+646 NKTALTNNQIS
-656 NTLIVTSQGLKNES
+656 TLIVTSQGLKNEN

-691 AEQLM
+691 AENLM
-696 AESDC
+696 AKSDC
-701 AESKIELKLAIDTLT
+701 AESKIELKLAIDALT
-716 EPLKSEMLAKYKDLL
+716 EPLRSEMLTKYKDLL
-731 PNSTINKE
+731 PDSTINKE
-739 NSNEGLVFA
+739 NPNEGSAFT
-748 FDFKGYND
+748 FDFKGYSD
-756 NQFAKL
+756 QQFAKL
-762 DLDLENLT
+762 DLNLDKLT

-775 ENIETHYYFNDSYAS
+775 ENIKTHYYFNDSYAS
-790 ILIQDSHGETVF
+790 ILIQDNSGQTVF

-814 LVKDISLKE
+814 MVKDIPLKE

-832 EYSNRLFITNKD
+832 EYSNRLFITNTD

-853 INSYQII
+853 TNTYKIS
-860 KNELRQISEN
+860 KNQLNPISESE
-870 DIPKPNNN
+870 IPDPNKS
-878 PYLGKNFNITLK
+878 PYVGKHFDFTFK

-895 IFAELNLDLFSK
+895 LFGQLTLDLSSN
-907 QAEINIK
+907 QAKIDIK
-914 NVEPHPYFTDS
+914 KGEPHVYFDDS
-925 YASVLIR
+925 YASLSIK
-932 DAEGNAVYAKDFIG
+932 DNEGNIVYTKDFIG
-946 NEVNESL
+946 NKTNDALV
-953 IKNID
+953 KNIP
-958 IKPGYYI
+958 IKIGYYI
-965 TIKHREPDNRL
+965 TIKHQEPEDRL
-976 LITNTE
+976 LITNLD
-982 NKLELEKSTSI
+982 NKLELEKGNSI
-993 TYKITDTGLE
+993 TYKITDTGLVK
-1003 ESSEDEIPEL
+1003 SSEDEIPKL
-1013 PLENQWKAD
+1013 SKNQWNSNK
-1022 ISYNA
+1022 SYNA

-1035 KIYKAKWWTR
+1035 KTYKAKWWSQ
-1045 GFAPDT
+1045 GFTPDT

-1057 DTPWEL
+1057 ETPWEL

>member
-1 MKTFM
+1 M
-6 KFLMF
+6 L
-11 QVLFICA
+11 QVLFFCA
-18 IFGTSTNVYADEVKQ
+18 ICGTATNVYADEVKQ
-33 KELYTLEDPTWF
+33 KELYTLENPTWF
-45 RKIGFSKGLG
+45 KKTGFSKGLG

-89 NDNNQHEASKTFNQT
+89 NDNNQHETSKTFNQ
-104 SVTISTPYS
+104 SAITISTPYS

-121 YGGSENPKIE
+121 YGDGEKPKIE
-131 YRITGSMQTLPIY
+131 YKITSNMQTLSIY
-144 KRGQNQ
+144 KKGQNEQ
-150 QSFFNEWDRASAPFA
+150 TFFNQWDKTSAPFA

-191 SIDNLI
+191 SIDQLI
-197 LYYREVFEYYNK
+197 LYYREIFEYYNK

-245 NHTAETADSV
+245 NHTAETSDSV
-255 ASFWLSRGWG
+255 ASFWLTKGWG

-294 KDPDVNIFTNGWLYD
+294 KDQDVDIFKNGWLYD
-309 YGRKSTVDYNVNK
+309 YGRKNTVDNNVNK
-322 LWHQDKVAFN
+322 LWHQDKAAFN

-374 DYKQFDLISKAYG
+374 DYKQFDLVSKAYG

-399 SFGGDM
+399 SFGGAM
-405 TSWQEEENR
+405 TSWQKEENR
-414 YKSYKP
+414 YKNYKP

-445 LSLVTTDDLAAT
+445 LSLVTTHDLATT

-477 QTLYIMNGDKEV
+477 QTLYIMNRDKEV

-499 SLGQLPIGIYTIY
+499 SLGQLPVGIYTIY
-512 NTNSSNKSYTLDNH
+512 STNSSDKLYTLDNH
-526 YLKVKESNNNVTLNY
+526 YLKVKETNNNVTLNY

-547 TLLNQE
+547 TLVNQE
-553 INFLGI
+553 IDFLGI

-569 DLENQKLNVKVL
+569 DLQNQKLNVKVL

-586 DYFPNEQY
+586 DYFPNEEY
-594 VKIEILDQNNNV
+594 AKIEILDQNNNI
-606 TYTKSITGTNAVLEN
+606 TYTKTINGTNAALEN

-631 IRLHHR
+631 IRLYHR

-646 NKTSLTNNQT
+646 NKTALTNNQI
-656 NTLIVTSQGLKNES
+656 NALIVTSQGLKNEN

-691 AEQLM
+691 AEKLM
-696 AESDC
+696 AKSDC
-701 AESKIELKLAIDTLT
+701 AEAKIEIKLAIDALT
-716 EPLKSEMLAKYKDLL
+716 EPLKSEMSKKYEDLL
-731 PNSTINKE
+731 PNSAINKE
-739 NSNEGLVFA
+739 NPNEGSAFT
-748 FDFKGYND
+748 FDFKGYSD
-756 NQFAKL
+756 QQFAKL
-762 DLDLENLT
+762 DLNLDKLT

-775 ENIETHYYFNDSYAS
+775 ENIKTHYYFNDSYAS
-790 ILIQDSHGETVF
+790 ILIQNNSGQTVF

-814 LVKDISLKE
+814 LVKDIPLKE

-832 EYSNRLFITNKD
+832 EYLNRLFITNKD
-844 KNLELNKAA
+844 KSLELNKAA
-853 INSYQII
+853 TNSYKIS
-860 KNELRQISEN
+860 KNQLNPISESE
-870 DIPKPNNN
+870 IPDPNKS
-878 PYLGKNFNITLK
+878 PYVGKHFDFTFK

-895 IFAELNLDLFSK
+895 LFGELTLDLSSN
-907 QAEINIK
+907 QAKIDIK
-914 NVEPHPYFTDS
+914 KGEPHVYFDDS
-925 YASVLIR
+925 YASLSIK
-932 DAEGNAVYAKDFIG
+932 DNEGNIVYTKDFIG
-946 NEVNESL
+946 NKSNEAL
-953 IKNID
+953 VKNVPIKT
-958 IKPGYYI
+958 GYYI
-965 TIKHREPDNRL
+965 TIKHQEPDNRL
-976 LITNTE
+976 LITNLD
-982 NKLELEKSTSI
+982 NKLELEKGNSI
-993 TYKITDTGLE
+993 TYKITDDGLIK
-1003 ESSEDEIPEL
+1003 SSEDEIPKL
-1013 PLENQWKAD
+1013 SENQWNSNK
-1022 ISYNA
+1022 SYNA

-1035 KIYKAKWWTR
+1035 KTYKAKWWSQ
-1045 GFAPDT
+1045 GFVPDT

-1057 DTPWEL
+1057 ETPWEL

>member
-1 MKTFM
+1 MKGFM
-6 KFLMF
+6 KFLML

-18 IFGTSTNVYADEVKQ
+18 ICGTATNVYADEVKQ
-33 KELYTLEDPTWF
+33 KELYTLENPTWF
-45 RKIGFSKGLG
+45 KKTGFSKGLG

-89 NDNNQHEASKTFNQT
+89 NDNNQHETSKTFNQT
-104 SVTISTPYS
+104 SITISTPYS

-121 YGGSENPKIE
+121 YDGSEKPKIE
-131 YRITGSMQTLPIY
+131 YRVTSSMQTLPIY
-144 KRGQNQ
+144 KRGQDQ
-150 QSFFNEWDRASAPFA
+150 QSFFSKWDKASAPFA
-165 LVIDD
+165 LVTDD
-170 YFQLLVPQKDKAYM
+170 YFQLLVPQKDKVYM

-191 SIDNLI
+191 SIDKLI

-245 NHTAETADSV
+245 NHTAETSDSV
-255 ASFWLSRGWG
+255 ASFWLTKGWG

-294 KDPDVNIFTNGWLYD
+294 KDSDVDILKNGWLYD
-309 YGRKSTVDYNVNK
+309 YGRKNTVDYNVNK
-322 LWHQDKVAFN
+322 LWHQDKAAFN

-374 DYKQFDLISKAYG
+374 DYKQFDLISKYYG

-399 SFGGDM
+399 SFGGAM
-405 TSWQEEENR
+405 TSWQKEENR
-414 YKSYKP
+414 YKNYKP
-420 VAPLNEVVPTSQVS
+420 VAPLNEVVPASQVS

-445 LSLVTTDDLAAT
+445 LSLVTTEDLATT
-457 GLKGNVTLNFKI
+457 GLKGDVTLNFKI

-499 SLGQLPIGIYTIY
+499 SLGQLPVGIYTIY
-512 NTNSSNKSYTLDNH
+512 STNSSDKLYTLDNH
-526 YLKVKESNNNVTLNY
+526 YLKVKETNNNVTLNY
-541 KLRTKS
+541 KLHTKS
-547 TLLNQE
+547 TLVNQE
-553 INFLGI
+553 IDFLGI

-594 VKIEILDQNNNV
+594 AKIEILDQNNNV
-606 TYTKSITGTNAVLEN
+606 TYTKVITGTNAALEN
-621 SSQTLKEGYK
+621 SKQTLKEGYK
-631 IRLHHR
+631 IRLYHR

-646 NKTSLTNNQT
+646 NKTALTSSQINI
-656 NTLIVTSQGLKNES
+656 LIVTSQGLKNEN

-691 AEQLM
+691 AEKLM
-696 AESDC
+696 AKSDC
-701 AESKIELKLAIDTLT
+701 AESKIELKLAIDALT
-716 EPLKSEMLAKYKDLL
+716 EPLRSEMVTKYKDLL

-739 NSNEGLVFA
+739 N
-748 FDFKGYND
+748 
-756 NQFAKL
+756 
-762 DLDLENLT
+762 
-770 SKLTV
+770 
-775 ENIETHYYFNDSYAS
+775 
-790 ILIQDSHGETVF
+790 
-802 YKDFIGNEVNDA
+802 
-814 LVKDISLKE
+814 
-823 GYYLTVKHR
+823 
-832 EYSNRLFITNKD
+832 
-844 KNLELNKAA
+844 
-853 INSYQII
+853 
-860 KNELRQISEN
+860 
-870 DIPKPNNN
+870 
-878 PYLGKNFNITLK
+878 PYLGKNFNFTFK

-895 IFAELNLDLFSK
+895 LFGQLTLDLSSN
-907 QAEINIK
+907 QAKIDIK
-914 NVEPHPYFTDS
+914 KGEPHVYFDDS
-925 YASVLIR
+925 YASLLIK
-932 DAEGNAVYAKDFIG
+932 DNEGNIVYTKDFIG
-946 NEVNESL
+946 NKTNEAL
-953 IKNID
+953 VKNIP
-958 IKPGYYI
+958 IKTGYYI
-965 TIKHREPDNRL
+965 TIKHQESEDRL
-976 LITNTE
+976 LITNLD
-982 NKLELEKSTSI
+982 NKLELEEGNSI
-993 TYKITDTGLE
+993 TYKITDTGLVKA
-1003 ESSEDEIPEL
+1003 SEDEINKSPENEWN
-1013 PLENQWKAD
+1013 PSK
-1022 ISYNA
+1022 SYNA

-1035 KIYKAKWWTR
+1035 KTYKAKWWSQ

-1057 DTPWEL
+1057 ETPWEL

>member
-1 MKTFM
+1 MKGFI
-6 KFLMF
+6 KFLML

-18 IFGTSTNVYADEVKQ
+18 IFGTATNVYADEVKQ
-33 KELYTLEDPTWF
+33 KELYTLENPTWF
-45 RKIGFSKGLG
+45 KKTGFSKGLG

-79 FKGNLTVRLL
+79 FRGNLTVRLL
-89 NDNNQHEASKTFNQT
+89 NDNNQHETSKTFNQT
-104 SVTISTPYS
+104 SITISTPYS

-121 YGGSENPKIE
+121 YGGSEKPKIE
-131 YRITGSMQTLPIY
+131 YRVTSSMQTLPIY

-150 QSFFNEWDRASAPFA
+150 QSFFNEWDKASAPFA

-191 SIDNLI
+191 SIDKLI

-209 LAGISFNTNVQTDKN
+209 LAGISFNTNVQTDRN

-245 NHTAETADSV
+245 NHTAETSDSV
-255 ASFWLSRGWG
+255 ASFWLTKGWG

-272 GYQDDFT
+272 GYQNDFT

-294 KDPDVNIFTNGWLYD
+294 KDPDVDILKNGWLYD
-309 YGRKSTVDYNVNK
+309 YGKKGTVDNNVNK
-322 LWHQDKVAFN
+322 LWHQDKAAFN
-332 TWGLREQLYGY
+332 TWGLREQLYGH
-343 VLMKDKAGDDSFTHF
+343 VLMKDKAGDDSFTYF
-358 NQEYRKLANTS
+358 NQQYRKLANTP

-374 DYKQFDLISKAYG
+374 DYKQFDLVSKAYG

-399 SFGGDM
+399 SFGGAM
-405 TSWQEEENR
+405 TDWQKEENR
-414 YKSYKP
+414 YKNYRP

-457 GLKGNVTLNFKI
+457 GSKGDVTLNFKI
-469 DDFNQIKN
+469 DDFNQIEN
-477 QTLYIMNGDKEV
+477 ETLYIMNGEKEV

-499 SLGQLPIGIYTIY
+499 SLGQLPVGIYTIY
-512 NTNSSNKSYTLDNH
+512 STNSSNKLYTLDSH
-526 YLKVKESNNNVTLNY
+526 YLKVKEANNNITLNY

-547 TLLNQE
+547 TLVNQE
-553 INFLGI
+553 IDFLGI

-581 NKTPH
+581 TNTPH

-594 VKIEILDQNNNV
+594 AKIEILDQNNNV
-606 TYTKSITGTNAVLEN
+606 TYTKVITGTNAVLED
-621 SSQTLKEGYK
+621 SKQTLKEGYK
-631 IRLHHR
+631 IRVYHC

-646 NKTSLTNNQT
+646 NKTALTNNRT
-656 NTLIVTSQGLKNES
+656 NTLIVTSQGLKNEN

-681 RIDSFAAKIN
+681 RIDNFAAKIN
-691 AEQLM
+691 AEKLM
-696 AESDC
+696 AKSDC
-701 AESKIELKLAIDTLT
+701 AESKIELKLAIDALT
-716 EPLKSEMLAKYKDLL
+716 EPLRSEMLTKYKDLL

-739 NSNEGLVFA
+739 SPYLGKNFNFTFKGLGDWVFA
-748 FDFKGYND
+748 ELN
-756 NQFAKL
+756 L
-762 DLDLENLT
+762 DLT
-770 SKLTV
+770 SKQAKIDIKEGAPHV
-775 ENIETHYYFNDSYAS
+775 YFNDSYAS
-790 ILIQDSHGETVF
+790 ILMRDTEGNTF
-802 YKDFIGNEVNDA
+802 YTKDFIG
-814 LVKDISLKE
+814 
-823 GYYLTVKHR
+823 
-832 EYSNRLFITNKD
+832 D
-844 KNLELNKAA
+844 K
-853 INSYQII
+853 
-860 KNELRQISEN
+860 KNE
-870 DIPKPNNN
+870 
-878 PYLGKNFNITLK
+878 T
-890 GLGDW
+890 
-895 IFAELNLDLFSK
+895 
-907 QAEINIK
+907 
-914 NVEPHPYFTDS
+914 
-925 YASVLIR
+925 
-932 DAEGNAVYAKDFIG
+932 
-946 NEVNESL
+946 L

-958 IKPGYYI
+958 IKAGYYI
-965 TIKHREPDNRL
+965 TIKHQESNNRL

-982 NKLELEKSTSI
+982 NELELEKSNSI
-993 TYKITDTGLE
+993 TYKITDNGLVKA
-1003 ESSEDEIPEL
+1003 SEDEIDKSPENEWN
-1013 PLENQWKAD
+1013 PSK
-1022 ISYNA
+1022 SYNT

-1035 KIYKAKWWTR
+1035 KTYKAKWWSH

-1051 KVQNSW
+1051 KVQNPW
-1057 DTPWEL
+1057 ETPWEL

>member
-1 MKTFM
+1 MKGFI
-6 KFLMF
+6 KFLML

-18 IFGTSTNVYADEVKQ
+18 ICGTATNVYADEVKQ
-33 KELYTLEDPTWF
+33 KELYTLENPTWF
-45 RKIGFSKGLG
+45 KKTGFSKGLG

-89 NDNNQHEASKTFNQT
+89 NDNNQHETSRTFNQT
-104 SVTISTPYS
+104 SITISTPYS

-121 YGGSENPKIE
+121 YGGSEKPKIE
-131 YRITGSMQTLPIY
+131 YRATSSMQTLPIY

-150 QSFFNEWDRASAPFA
+150 QSFFNEWDKASAPFA
-165 LVIDD
+165 LVTDD

-191 SIDNLI
+191 SIDQLI
-197 LYYREVFEYYNK
+197 LYYREIFEYYNK

-245 NHTAETADSV
+245 NHTAETSDSV
-255 ASFWLSRGWG
+255 ASFWLTKGWG

-294 KDPDVNIFTNGWLYD
+294 KDSDVDIFKNGWLYD
-309 YGRKSTVDYNVNK
+309 YGKKDAVDYNVNK
-322 LWHQDKVAFN
+322 LWNQDKAAFN

-399 SFGGDM
+399 SFGGVM
-405 TSWQEEENR
+405 TSWQKEENR
-414 YKSYKP
+414 YKNYKP
-420 VAPLNEVVPTSQVS
+420 VAPLNEVVPASQVS

-445 LSLVTTDDLAAT
+445 LSLVTTEDLATT
-457 GLKGNVTLNFKI
+457 GLKGDVTLNFKI

-477 QTLYIMNGDKEV
+477 ETLYIMNGEKEV
-489 KKVVITNPTL
+489 KKVAITNQTI
-499 SLGQLPIGIYTIY
+499 SLGQLPAGIYTIY
-512 NTNSSNKSYTLDNH
+512 SANSSNKSYTLDNH
-526 YLKVKESNNNVTLNY
+526 YLKVKEANNNVTLNY

-547 TLLNQE
+547 TLVNQE
-553 INFLGI
+553 IDFLGI
-559 SDNLFATATV
+559 SDSLFATANI
-569 DLENQKLNVKVL
+569 DLENQKLNMKVL
-581 NKTPH
+581 NKAPH

-594 VKIEILDQNNNV
+594 AKIEILDQNNNV
-606 TYTKSITGTNAVLEN
+606 TYTKVITGTNAVLEDN
-621 SSQTLKEGYK
+621 KQTLKEGYK
-631 IRLHHR
+631 IRLYHR

-646 NKTSLTNNQT
+646 NKTALTNNQI
-656 NTLIVTSQGLKNES
+656 NTLIVTSQGLKNEN

-691 AEQLM
+691 AEKFM
-696 AESDC
+696 AKSDC
-701 AESKIELKLAIDTLT
+701 AESKIELKLAIDALT
-716 EPLKSEMLAKYKDLL
+716 EPLRSEMVTKYKDFL

-739 NSNEGLVFA
+739 NPYVGKH
-748 FDFKGYND
+748 FDFTFKGLGD
-756 NQFAKL
+756 WLFGQLTL
-762 DLDLENLT
+762 DLSSNQAKIDIKKGEPH
-770 SKLTV
+770 V
-775 ENIETHYYFNDSYAS
+775 YFDDSYAS
-790 ILIQDSHGETVF
+790 LSIKDNEGNIVYT
-802 YKDFIGNEVNDA
+802 KDFIGNKTNDA
-814 LVKDISLKE
+814 LVKNIP
-823 GYYLTVKHR
+823 
-832 EYSNRLFITNKD
+832 
-844 KNLELNKAA
+844 
-853 INSYQII
+853 I
-860 KNELRQISEN
+860 KI
-870 DIPKPNNN
+870 
-878 PYLGKNFNITLK
+878 
-890 GLGDW
+890 
-895 IFAELNLDLFSK
+895 
-907 QAEINIK
+907 
-914 NVEPHPYFTDS
+914 
-925 YASVLIR
+925 
-932 DAEGNAVYAKDFIG
+932 
-946 NEVNESL
+946 
-953 IKNID
+953 
-958 IKPGYYI
+958 GYYI
-965 TIKHREPDNRL
+965 TIKHQEPEDRL
-976 LITNTE
+976 LITNLD
-982 NKLELEKSTSI
+982 NKLELEKGNSI
-993 TYKITDTGLE
+993 TYKITDTGLVK
-1003 ESSEDEIPEL
+1003 SSEDEIPKL
-1013 PLENQWKAD
+1013 SENQWNSNK
-1022 ISYNA
+1022 SYNA

-1035 KIYKAKWWTR
+1035 KTYKAKWWSQ
-1045 GFAPDT
+1045 GFTPDT

-1057 DTPWEL
+1057 ETPWEL

>member
-1 MKTFM
+1 MKGFM
-6 KFLMF
+6 KFLML

-18 IFGTSTNVYADEVKQ
+18 ICGTATNVYADEVKQ
-33 KELYTLEDPTWF
+33 KELYTLENPTWF
-45 RKIGFSKGLG
+45 KKTGFSKGLG

-89 NDNNQHEASKTFNQT
+89 NDNNQHETSRTFNQT
-104 SVTISTPYS
+104 SITISTPYS

-121 YGGSENPKIE
+121 YGGSEKPKIE
-131 YRITGSMQTLPIY
+131 YRVTSSMQTLPIY
-144 KRGQNQ
+144 KRGQDQ
-150 QSFFNEWDRASAPFA
+150 QSFFSKWDKAAAPFA
-165 LVIDD
+165 LVTDD

-191 SIDNLI
+191 SIDQLI
-197 LYYREVFEYYNK
+197 LYYREIFEYYNK

-224 VPNKYFIKADKSG
+224 VSNKYFIKADKSG

-245 NHTAETADSV
+245 NHTAETSDSV
-255 ASFWLSRGWG
+255 ASFWLTKGWG

-294 KDPDVNIFTNGWLYD
+294 KDPDVDIFKNGWLYD
-309 YGRKSTVDYNVNK
+309 YGRKNTVDNNVNK
-322 LWHQDKVAFN
+322 LWHQDKAAFN

-374 DYKQFDLISKAYG
+374 DYKQFDLISKYYG

-399 SFGGDM
+399 SFGGVM
-405 TSWQEEENR
+405 TSWQKEENR
-414 YKSYKP
+414 YKNYKP
-420 VAPLNEVVPTSQVS
+420 VAPLNEVVPASQTS

-445 LSLVTTDDLAAT
+445 LSLVTTEDLATT
-457 GLKGNVTLNFKI
+457 GLKGDVTLNFKI

-477 QTLYIMNGDKEV
+477 ETLYIMNGDKEV

-499 SLGQLPIGIYTIY
+499 SLGQLPVGIYTIY
-512 NTNSSNKSYTLDNH
+512 STNRSNKLYTLDNH
-526 YLKVKESNNNVTLNY
+526 YLKVKEANNNVTLNY

-547 TLLNQE
+547 TLVNQE
-553 INFLGI
+553 IDFLGI

-569 DLENQKLNVKVL
+569 DLQNQKLNVKVL

-594 VKIEILDQNNNV
+594 AKIEILDQNNNV
-606 TYTKSITGTNAVLEN
+606 TYTKVITGTNAALED
-621 SSQTLKEGYK
+621 SKQALKEGYK
-631 IRLHHR
+631 IRLYHR

-646 NKTSLTNNQT
+646 NKTALTSSQI
-656 NTLIVTSQGLKNES
+656 NTLIVTSQGLKNQN

-691 AEQLM
+691 AENLM
-696 AESDC
+696 AKSDC
-701 AESKIELKLAIDTLT
+701 AESKIELKLAIDALT
-716 EPLKSEMLAKYKDLL
+716 EPLRSEMVTKYKDLL

-739 NSNEGLVFA
+739 NPYLGKH
-748 FDFKGYND
+748 FDFTFKGLGD
-756 NQFAKL
+756 WLFGQLTL
-762 DLDLENLT
+762 DLSSSQAKIDIKKGEPH
-770 SKLTV
+770 V
-775 ENIETHYYFNDSYAS
+775 YFDDSYAS
-790 ILIQDSHGETVF
+790 LLIKDNEGNIVYT
-802 YKDFIGNEVNDA
+802 KDFIGNKTNEA
-814 LVKDISLKE
+814 LVKNIP
-823 GYYLTVKHR
+823 
-832 EYSNRLFITNKD
+832 
-844 KNLELNKAA
+844 
-853 INSYQII
+853 I
-860 KNELRQISEN
+860 K
-870 DIPKPNNN
+870 
-878 PYLGKNFNITLK
+878 T
-890 GLGDW
+890 
-895 IFAELNLDLFSK
+895 
-907 QAEINIK
+907 
-914 NVEPHPYFTDS
+914 
-925 YASVLIR
+925 
-932 DAEGNAVYAKDFIG
+932 
-946 NEVNESL
+946 
-953 IKNID
+953 
-958 IKPGYYI
+958 GYYI
-965 TIKHREPDNRL
+965 TIKHQESEDRL
-976 LITNTE
+976 LITNLD
-982 NKLELEKSTSI
+982 NKLELEKGNSI
-993 TYKITDTGLE
+993 TYKIIDDGLLK
-1003 ESSEDEIPEL
+1003 SSEDEIPKL
-1013 PLENQWKAD
+1013 SENEWNANK
-1022 ISYNA
+1022 SYNA

-1035 KIYKAKWWTR
+1035 KTYKAKWWSQ

-1051 KVQNSW
+1051 QVQNSW
-1057 DTPWEL
+1057 ETPWEL

>member
-1 MKTFM
+1 MKGFM
-6 KFLMF
+6 KFLML

-18 IFGTSTNVYADEVKQ
+18 ICGTATNVYADEVKQ
-33 KELYTLEDPTWF
+33 KELYTLENPTWF
-45 RKIGFSKGLG
+45 KKTGFSKGLG

-89 NDNNQHEASKTFNQT
+89 NDNNQHETSKTFNQT
-104 SVTISTPYS
+104 STTISTPYS

-121 YGGSENPKIE
+121 YGGSEKPKIE
-131 YRITGSMQTLPIY
+131 YRVTSSMQTLPIY
-144 KRGQNQ
+144 KRGQNE
-150 QSFFNEWDRASAPFA
+150 QSFFNEWDKASAPFA
-165 LVIDD
+165 LVTDD

-191 SIDNLI
+191 SIDKLI

-245 NHTAETADSV
+245 NHTAETSDSV
-255 ASFWLSRGWG
+255 ASFWLTKGWG

-294 KDPDVNIFTNGWLYD
+294 KDPDIDIFKNGWLYD
-309 YGRKSTVDYNVNK
+309 YGKKDVVDYNVNK
-322 LWHQDKVAFN
+322 LWHQDKAAFN
-332 TWGLREQLYGY
+332 TWELREQLYGY

-399 SFGGDM
+399 SFGGVM
-405 TSWQEEENR
+405 TSWQKEENR
-414 YKSYKP
+414 YKNYKP
-420 VAPLNEVVPTSQVS
+420 VAPLNEVVSTSQVS

-445 LSLVTTDDLAAT
+445 LSLVATEDLATT
-457 GLKGNVTLNFKI
+457 GLKGDVTLNFKI

-477 QTLYIMNGDKEV
+477 QTLYVMNGEKEV
-489 KKVVITNPTL
+489 KKIAITNQTL
-499 SLGQLPIGIYTIY
+499 SLGQLPAGIYTIY
-512 NTNSSNKSYTLDNH
+512 STNSSNKSYTLHNH
-526 YLKVKESNNNVTLNY
+526 YLKVKEANNNVTLNY

-547 TLLNQE
+547 TLVNQE
-553 INFLGI
+553 IDFLGI
-559 SDNLFATATV
+559 SDSLFATANV
-569 DLENQKLNVKVL
+569 DLENEKLNINVFDKS
-581 NKTPH
+581 PH
-586 DYFPNEQY
+586 YYFPNEEY
-594 VKIEILDQNNNV
+594 VKIEILDKNNNV
-606 TYTKSITGTNAVLEN
+606 TYTKSITGTNAILEN

-631 IRLHHR
+631 IRVYHC

-646 NKTSLTNNQT
+646 NKTALTNNKT
-656 NTLIVTSQGLKNES
+656 NTLVVTSQGLKNES

-681 RIDSFAAKIN
+681 RIDNFATKIS
-691 AEQLM
+691 AEKLM
-696 AESDC
+696 AQSDC
-701 AESKIELKLAIDTLT
+701 AEAKIEIKLAIDALT
-716 EPLKSEMLAKYKDLL
+716 EPLKSEMLTKYKDLL
-731 PNSTINKE
+731 SDSTINKE
-739 NSNEGLVFA
+739 NPDEGSAFT
-748 FDFKGYND
+748 FDFKGYSD
-756 NQFAKL
+756 QQFAKL
-762 DLDLENLT
+762 DLNLDKLT

-775 ENIETHYYFNDSYAS
+775 QNIKTHYYFNDSYAL
-790 ILIQDSHGETVF
+790 ILIQDNSGQTVF
-802 YKDFIGNEVNDA
+802 YKDFIGNKVNDA
-814 LVKDISLKE
+814 MVKDIPLKE

-832 EYSNRLFITNKD
+832 EYSNRLFITNTD
-844 KNLELNKAA
+844 KNLALDKGATNTYKISKNQLNP
-853 INSYQII
+853 
-860 KNELRQISEN
+860 ISESE
-870 DIPKPNNN
+870 IPDPNKS
-878 PYLGKNFNITLK
+878 PYIGKHFDFTFK

-895 IFAELNLDLFSK
+895 LFGQLTLDLSSN
-907 QAEINIK
+907 QAKIDIK
-914 NVEPHPYFTDS
+914 KGEPHVYFDDS
-925 YASVLIR
+925 YASLLIK
-932 DAEGNAVYAKDFIG
+932 DNEGNIVYTKDFIG
-946 NEVNESL
+946 NKTNEAL
-953 IKNID
+953 VKNIP
-958 IKPGYYI
+958 IKTGYYI
-965 TIKHREPDNRL
+965 TIKHQESEDRL
-976 LITNTE
+976 LITNLD
-982 NKLELEKSTSI
+982 NKLELEKGDSI
-993 TYKITDTGLE
+993 TYKITDNGLIK
-1003 ESSEDEIPEL
+1003 SSEDEIPKL
-1013 PLENQWKAD
+1013 SENQWNSNK
-1022 ISYNA
+1022 SYNA

-1035 KIYKAKWWTR
+1035 KIYKAKWWSQ

-1057 DTPWEL
+1057 ETP
-1063 IS
+1063 

>member
-1 MKTFM
+1 MKGFM
-6 KFLMF
+6 KFLML

-18 IFGTSTNVYADEVKQ
+18 ICGTATNVYADEAKQ
-33 KELYTLEDPTWF
+33 KELYTLENPTWF
-45 RKIGFSKGLG
+45 KKTGFSKGLG

-70 LTIRQVNPN
+70 LTIKQVNPN

-89 NDNNQHEASKTFNQT
+89 NDNNQHETSRTFNQ
-104 SVTISTPYS
+104 SAITISTPYS

-121 YGGSENPKIE
+121 YGSSEKPKIE
-131 YRITGSMQTLPIY
+131 YKVTSNMQTLPIY
-144 KRGQNQ
+144 KKGQNEQ
-150 QSFFNEWDRASAPFA
+150 TFFNQWDKAAAPFA
-165 LVIDD
+165 LVTDD
-170 YFQLLVPQKDKAYM
+170 YFQLLVPQKDKVYM

-191 SIDNLI
+191 SIDQLI
-197 LYYREVFEYYNK
+197 LYYREIFEYYNN
-209 LAGISFNTNVQTDKN
+209 LAGISFNTNIQTDKN

-245 NHTAETADSV
+245 NHTAETSDSV
-255 ASFWLSRGWG
+255 ASFWLSKGWG

-272 GYQDDFT
+272 GYQDDFN

-294 KDPDVNIFTNGWLYD
+294 KDPDVDIFKNGWLYD
-309 YGRKSTVDYNVNK
+309 YGRKDSVDNNVNK
-322 LWHQDKVAFN
+322 LWHQDKAAFN

-343 VLMKDKAGDDSFTHF
+343 VLLKDKAGDASFTHF

-374 DYKQFDLISKAYG
+374 DYKQFDLISKYYG

-399 SFGGDM
+399 SFGGAM
-405 TSWQEEENR
+405 TDWQKEENR
-414 YKSYKP
+414 YKNYKP

-445 LSLVTTDDLAAT
+445 LSLVTTDDLATT

-477 QTLYIMNGDKEV
+477 QTLYIMNGEKEV
-489 KKVVITNPTL
+489 KKVAITNQTL
-499 SLGQLPIGIYTIY
+499 SLGQLPAGIYTIY
-512 NTNSSNKSYTLDNH
+512 STNSSDKLYTLDNH
-526 YLKVKESNNNVTLNY
+526 YLKVKETNNNVTLNY
-541 KLRTKS
+541 KLRTRS
-547 TLLNQE
+547 TLVNQE
-553 INFLGI
+553 IDFLGI

-569 DLENQKLNVKVL
+569 DLQNQKLNVKVL

-586 DYFPNEQY
+586 DYFPNEEY
-594 VKIEILDQNNNV
+594 AKIEILDQNNNI
-606 TYTKSITGTNAVLEN
+606 TYTKVITGTNAALEN

-631 IRLHHR
+631 IRVYHC

-646 NKTSLTNNQT
+646 NKTALTNNKT

-681 RIDSFAAKIN
+681 RIDSFADKIYT
-691 AEQLM
+691 EKLM

-701 AESKIELKLAIDTLT
+701 AEAKIEIKLAIDALT
-716 EPLKSEMLAKYKDLL
+716 EPLKSEMLTKYKDLL
-731 PNSTINKE
+731 PDSTINKE
-739 NSNEGLVFA
+739 NPNEGSAFT
-748 FDFKGYND
+748 FDFKGYSD
-756 NQFAKL
+756 QQFAKL
-762 DLDLENLT
+762 DLNLNKLT

-775 ENIETHYYFNDSYAS
+775 ENIKTHYYFNDSYAS
-790 ILIQDSHGETVF
+790 ILIQNNSGQTVF

-814 LVKDISLKE
+814 MVKDIPLKE

-832 EYSNRLFITNKD
+832 EYSNRLFITNTD
-844 KNLELNKAA
+844 KNLALDKGATNTYKISKNQLNP
-853 INSYQII
+853 
-860 KNELRQISEN
+860 ISESE
-870 DIPKPNNN
+870 IPGPNKSH
-878 PYLGKNFNITLK
+878 YVGKHFDFTFK

-895 IFAELNLDLFSK
+895 LFGQLTLDLSSN
-907 QAEINIK
+907 QAKIDIK
-914 NVEPHPYFTDS
+914 KGEPHVYFDDS
-925 YASVLIR
+925 YASLSIK
-932 DAEGNAVYAKDFIG
+932 DNEGNIVYTKDFIG
-946 NEVNESL
+946 NKTNEAL
-953 IKNID
+953 VKNIP
-958 IKPGYYI
+958 IKTGYYI
-965 TIKHREPDNRL
+965 TIKHQEPDNRL

-982 NKLELEKSTSI
+982 NELELEKGNSI
-993 TYKITDTGLE
+993 TYKITDTGLLK
-1003 ESSEDEIPEL
+1003 SSEDEITKLPENEWN
-1013 PLENQWKAD
+1013 PSK
-1022 ISYNA
+1022 SYNA

-1035 KIYKAKWWTR
+1035 KIYKAKWWSQ

-1057 DTPWEL
+1057 ETPWEL

>member
-1 MKTFM
+1 MKGFI
-6 KFLMF
+6 KILML
-11 QVLFICA
+11 QALFICA
-18 IFGTSTNVYADEVKQ
+18 IFGTATNVYADEVKQ
-33 KELYTLEDPTWF
+33 KEMYTLEDPTWL
-45 RKIGFSKGLG
+45 RKTGFSKGLG

-79 FKGNLTVRLL
+79 FRGNLTVRLL
-89 NDNNQHEASKTFNQT
+89 NDNNQHETSKTFNQT
-104 SVTISTPYS
+104 SITISTPYS

-121 YGGSENPKIE
+121 YGGSEKPKIE
-131 YRITGSMQTLPIY
+131 YRVTSSMQTLPIY

-150 QSFFNEWDRASAPFA
+150 QSFFNEWDKALVPFA

-184 KNMKDFS
+184 KNMKYFS
-191 SIDNLI
+191 SIDQLI
-197 LYYREVFEYYNK
+197 LYYREIFEYYNK

-245 NHTAETADSV
+245 NHTAETSDSV
-255 ASFWLSRGWG
+255 ASFWLTRGWG

-294 KDPDVNIFTNGWLYD
+294 KDPNVNIFKSGWLYD
-309 YGRKSTVDYNVNK
+309 YGRKDAVDNNVNK
-322 LWHQDKVAFN
+322 LWHQDKAAFN

-358 NQEYRKLANTS
+358 NQEYRKLANTP

-399 SFGGDM
+399 SFGGVM
-405 TSWQEEENR
+405 TSWQKEENR
-414 YKSYKP
+414 YKNYKP
-420 VAPLNEVVPTSQVS
+420 VAPLNEVVPTNQVS

-457 GLKGNVTLNFKI
+457 GLKGDVTLNFKI

-477 QTLYIMNGDKEV
+477 QTLYIMNREKEV

-499 SLGQLPIGIYTIY
+499 SLGQLPVGIYTIY
-512 NTNSSNKSYTLDNH
+512 STNSSNKLYTFDNH
-526 YLKVKESNNNVTLNY
+526 YLKVKEANNSVTLNY

-547 TLLNQE
+547 TLVNQE
-553 INFLGI
+553 IDFLGI
-559 SDNLFATATV
+559 SDNLFATVTV

-594 VKIEILDQNNNV
+594 GKIEILDQNNNV
-606 TYTKSITGTNAVLEN
+606 TYTKVITGTNAVLED
-621 SSQTLKEGYK
+621 SKQTLKEGYK
-631 IRLHHR
+631 IRLYHR

-646 NKTSLTNNQT
+646 NKTALTNNQN

-670 LNQNLNQELAG
+670 LNQNLNQELGG
-681 RIDSFAAKIN
+681 RINSFAAKIS
-691 AEQLM
+691 AEKLM
-696 AESDC
+696 AKSDC
-701 AESKIELKLAIDTLT
+701 AESKIELKLAIDVLA
-716 EPLKSEMLAKYKDLL
+716 EPLRSEMLTKYKDLL

-739 NSNEGLVFA
+739 S
-748 FDFKGYND
+748 
-756 NQFAKL
+756 
-762 DLDLENLT
+762 
-770 SKLTV
+770 
-775 ENIETHYYFNDSYAS
+775 
-790 ILIQDSHGETVF
+790 
-802 YKDFIGNEVNDA
+802 
-814 LVKDISLKE
+814 
-823 GYYLTVKHR
+823 
-832 EYSNRLFITNKD
+832 
-844 KNLELNKAA
+844 
-853 INSYQII
+853 
-860 KNELRQISEN
+860 
-870 DIPKPNNN
+870 
-878 PYLGKNFNITLK
+878 PYLGKNFNFTFK

-895 IFAELNLDLFSK
+895 VFAELNLDLTSK
-907 QAEINIK
+907 QAKIDIK
-914 NVEPHPYFTDS
+914 KGEPHVYFSDT
-925 YASVLIR
+925 YASILIR
-932 DAEGNAVYAKDFIG
+932 DNEGNTVYTKDFIG
-946 NEVNESL
+946 DKENQAL

-965 TIKHREPDNRL
+965 TIKHQESDNRL

-982 NKLELEKSTSI
+982 NELELEKGNSI
-993 TYKITDTGLE
+993 TYKITDDGLVKA
-1003 ESSEDEIPEL
+1003 SEDEINKSPENEWD
-1013 PLENQWKAD
+1013 PSK
-1022 ISYNA
+1022 SYNT

-1035 KIYKAKWWTR
+1035 KTYKAKWWSH

-1051 KVQNSW
+1051 KVQNPW
-1057 DTPWEL
+1057 ETPWEL

>member
-1 MKTFM
+1 MKGFM
-6 KFLMF
+6 KFLML

-18 IFGTSTNVYADEVKQ
+18 ICGTATNVYADEVKQ
-33 KELYTLEDPTWF
+33 KELYTLENPTWF
-45 RKIGFSKGLG
+45 KKTGFSKGLG

-89 NDNNQHEASKTFNQT
+89 NDNNQHETSRTFNQT
-104 SVTISTPYS
+104 SITISTPYS

-121 YGGSENPKIE
+121 YGGSEKPKIE
-131 YRITGSMQTLPIY
+131 YRVTSNMQTLPIY
-144 KRGQNQ
+144 KRGQNE
-150 QSFFNEWDRASAPFA
+150 QSFFNEWDKASAPFA
-165 LVIDD
+165 LVTDD

-191 SIDNLI
+191 SIDQLI
-197 LYYREVFEYYNK
+197 LYYREIFEYYNK

-245 NHTAETADSV
+245 NHTAETSDSI
-255 ASFWLSRGWG
+255 ASFWLTKGWG

-294 KDPDVNIFTNGWLYD
+294 KDSDVDIFKNGWLYD
-309 YGRKSTVDYNVNK
+309 YGKKDAVDYNVNK
-322 LWHQDKVAFN
+322 LWHQDKAAFN

-343 VLMKDKAGDDSFTHF
+343 VLLKDKAGDTSFTHF

-387 EISKLDFTPVIE
+387 EASKLDFTPVIE
-399 SFGGDM
+399 SFGGVM
-405 TSWQEEENR
+405 TSWQKEENR
-414 YKSYKP
+414 YKNYKS
-420 VAPLNEVVPTSQVS
+420 VAPLNEVVPASQVS
-434 QIQQS
+434 QIQQL

-457 GLKGNVTLNFKI
+457 DLKGDVTLNFKI
-469 DDFNQIKN
+469 DDFNQVKN
-477 QTLYIMNGDKEV
+477 QTLYIMNGEKEV

-499 SLGQLPIGIYTIY
+499 SLGQLPVGIYTIY
-512 NTNSSNKSYTLDNH
+512 STNRSNKLYTLDKH
-526 YLKVKESNNNVTLNY
+526 YLKVKEANNNVTLNY

-547 TLLNQE
+547 TLVNQE
-553 INFLGI
+553 IDFLGI

-569 DLENQKLNVKVL
+569 DLQNQKLNVKVL

-594 VKIEILDQNNNV
+594 ARIEILDQNNNV
-606 TYTKSITGTNAVLEN
+606 TYTKVITGTNAVLED
-621 SSQTLKEGYK
+621 SKQTLKEGYK
-631 IRLHHR
+631 IRLYHR

-646 NKTSLTNNQT
+646 NKTALTNNQI
-656 NTLIVTSQGLKNES
+656 NTLIVTSQGLKNEN

-691 AEQLM
+691 AEKLM
-696 AESDC
+696 AKSDC
-701 AESKIELKLAIDTLT
+701 AESKIELKLAIDALT
-716 EPLKSEMLAKYKDLL
+716 EPLRSEMLTKYEDLL

-739 NSNEGLVFA
+739 NPNEGSAFT
-748 FDFKGYND
+748 FDFKGYSD
-756 NQFAKL
+756 QQFAKL
-762 DLDLENLT
+762 DLNLDKLT

-775 ENIETHYYFNDSYAS
+775 ENIKTHYYFNDSYAS
-790 ILIQDSHGETVF
+790 ILIQNNSGQTVF

-814 LVKDISLKE
+814 LVKDIPLKE

-853 INSYQII
+853 TNSYKIS
-860 KNELRQISEN
+860 KNQLNPISQSE
-870 DIPKPNNN
+870 IPDPNKS
-878 PYLGKNFNITLK
+878 PYVGKHFDFTFK

-895 IFAELNLDLFSK
+895 LFGQLTLDLSSN
-907 QAEINIK
+907 QAKIDIK
-914 NVEPHPYFTDS
+914 KGEPHVYFDDS
-925 YASVLIR
+925 YASLSIK
-932 DAEGNAVYAKDFIG
+932 DNEGNIVYTKDFIG
-946 NEVNESL
+946 NKSNEAL
-953 IKNID
+953 IKNIP
-958 IKPGYYI
+958 IKTGYYI
-965 TIKHREPDNRL
+965 TIKHQESKDRL
-976 LITNTE
+976 LITNLD
-982 NKLELEKSTSI
+982 NKLELEKGNSI
-993 TYKITDTGLE
+993 TYKITDNGLIK
-1003 ESSEDEIPEL
+1003 SSEDEIPKL
-1013 PLENQWKAD
+1013 SENQWNSNK
-1022 ISYNA
+1022 SYNA

-1035 KIYKAKWWTR
+1035 KIYKAKWWSQ

-1057 DTPWEL
+1057 ETPWEL

>member
-1 MKTFM
+1 MKGFI
-6 KFLMF
+6 KILML
-11 QVLFICA
+11 QALFICA
-18 IFGTSTNVYADEVKQ
+18 IFGTATNVYADEVKQ
-33 KELYTLEDPTWF
+33 KEMYTLEDPTWL
-45 RKIGFSKGLG
+45 RKTGFSKGLG

-79 FKGNLTVRLL
+79 FRGNLTVRLL
-89 NDNNQHEASKTFNQT
+89 NDNNQHETSKTFNQT
-104 SVTISTPYS
+104 SITISTPYS

-121 YGGSENPKIE
+121 YGGSEKPKIE
-131 YRITGSMQTLPIY
+131 YRVTSSMQTLPIY

-150 QSFFNEWDRASAPFA
+150 QSFFNEWDKALAPFA

-191 SIDNLI
+191 SIDKLI

-245 NHTAETADSV
+245 NHTAETSDSV
-255 ASFWLSRGWG
+255 DSFWLTKGWG

-294 KDPDVNIFTNGWLYD
+294 KDPDVDILKNGWLYD
-309 YGRKSTVDYNVNK
+309 YGKKGTVDNNVNK
-322 LWHQDKVAFN
+322 LWHQDKAAFN

-399 SFGGDM
+399 SFGGAM
-405 TSWQEEENR
+405 TSWQKEENR
-414 YKSYKP
+414 YKNYKP

-445 LSLVTTDDLAAT
+445 LSLVTTDDLVAT
-457 GLKGNVTLNFKI
+457 GLKGDVTLNFKI

-477 QTLYIMNGDKEV
+477 ETLYIMNGEKEV

-499 SLGQLPIGIYTIY
+499 SLGQLPVGIYTIY
-512 NTNSSNKSYTLDNH
+512 STNSSNKSYTLDNH
-526 YLKVKESNNNVTLNY
+526 YLKVKEANNNVTLNY

-547 TLLNQE
+547 TLVNQE
-553 INFLGI
+553 IDFLGI

-594 VKIEILDQNNNV
+594 AKIEILDQNNNV
-606 TYTKSITGTNAVLEN
+606 TYTKVITGTNAVLED
-621 SSQTLKEGYK
+621 SKQTLKEGYK
-631 IRLHHR
+631 IRLYHR

-646 NKTSLTNNQT
+646 NKTALTNNQT

-670 LNQNLNQELAG
+670 LNQNLNQELTG
-681 RIDSFAAKIN
+681 RIDSFAAKIY
-691 AEQLM
+691 AEKLM
-696 AESDC
+696 AKSDC
-701 AESKIELKLAIDTLT
+701 AESKIELKLAIDVLT
-716 EPLKSEMLAKYKDLL
+716 EPLRSEMLTKYKDLL

-739 NSNEGLVFA
+739 SPYLGKNFNFTFKGLGDWVFA
-748 FDFKGYND
+748 ELN
-756 NQFAKL
+756 L
-762 DLDLENLT
+762 DLT
-770 SKLTV
+770 SKQAKIDIKKGAPHV
-775 ENIETHYYFNDSYAS
+775 YFSDSYAS
-790 ILIQDSHGETVF
+790 ILIRDTAGNTV
-802 YKDFIGNEVNDA
+802 YTKDFIGD
-814 LVKDISLKE
+814 KE
-823 GYYLTVKHR
+823 
-832 EYSNRLFITNKD
+832 
-844 KNLELNKAA
+844 
-853 INSYQII
+853 
-860 KNELRQISEN
+860 
-870 DIPKPNNN
+870 
-878 PYLGKNFNITLK
+878 
-890 GLGDW
+890 
-895 IFAELNLDLFSK
+895 
-907 QAEINIK
+907 
-914 NVEPHPYFTDS
+914 
-925 YASVLIR
+925 
-932 DAEGNAVYAKDFIG
+932 
-946 NEVNESL
+946 NESL

-965 TIKHREPDNRL
+965 TIKHQESDNRL

-982 NKLELEKSTSI
+982 NELGLEKGNSI
-993 TYKITDTGLE
+993 TYKITDDGLVK
-1003 ESSEDEIPEL
+1003 SSEDEINKSPENEWN
-1013 PLENQWKAD
+1013 PSK
-1022 ISYNA
+1022 SYNA

-1035 KIYKAKWWTR
+1035 KIYKAKWWSQ

-1057 DTPWEL
+1057 ETPWEL